1 MKNTDVAARI
11 GFSANLD
18 GIGKTVLKGF
28 YGRYYNNLAD
38 TFSAANPGGTSYNEY
53 NFNDLNRNGKY
64 DGVAEL
70 GSWRTRIGGADAP
83 VDPDAFTPYTDE
95 ISATVERQL
104 WGESSIRATYVRK
117 MQNGFIPFYYT
128 PIVTGWLGQV
138 TVPKT
143 RVVNGVSYNLLDVP
157 DSLAGATGTEYTNA
171 PDSKFTYDTIEVAF
185 HKRFGGKFF
194 VQTAADY
201 QWRNELRSADIPDVG
216 STSPLSADPIGVFPQ
231 ISVNPNAPNRQK
243 TSGYGAQLS
252 GRYNFKYD
260 VGLAVNYRF
269 QSGFPYSLVVPDG
282 TVDLNVC
289 NFNCAFFSQ
298 NLDQNRSEAV
308 NLLNF
313 RVDKSVPIGR
323 FKASVMLDIYN
334 LLNADPVTNFNLS
347 VGAPRTVIAVL
358 DPRVFQVGFRVEF

>member
-1 MKNTDVAARI
+1 MLRTASSRTTPSRWRSTS
-11 GFSANLD
+11 G
-18 GIGKTVLKGF
+18 
-28 YGRYYNNLAD
+28 
-38 TFSAANPGGTSYNEY
+38 SAA
-53 NFNDLNRNGKY
+53 
-64 DGVAEL
+64 
-70 GSWRTRIGGADAP
+70 
-83 VDPDAFTPYTDE
+83 
-95 ISATVERQL
+95 
-104 WGESSIRATYVRK
+104 SSS
-117 MQNGFIPFYYT
+117 F
-128 PIVTGWLGQV
+128 
-138 TVPKT
+138 
-143 RVVNGVSYNLLDVP
+143 
-157 DSLAGATGTEYTNA
+157 
-171 PDSKFTYDTIEVAF
+171 
-185 HKRFGGKFF
+185 
-194 VQTAADY
+194 QTAADY

-216 STSPLSADPIGVFPQ
+216 STSPLSTDPIGVFPQ

-243 TSGYGAQLS
+243 TTGYGAQLS

-323 FKASVMLDIYN
+323 FKGSVMLDIYN